1 MKTDASHQAM
11 SVYKGQAAQK
21 KELWNMELLTDKSG
35 VTTVMRGQFI

>member
-21 KELWNMELLTDKSG
+21 KELLNMELLTGNSG
-35 VTTVMRGQFI
+35 VTRVVQ